1 MRDNAPSN
9 PRYSHQNGVSRD
21 DFLMTNKF
29 CFQKKRIK
37 NRLKLKLGA
46 GLKNLQIVA
55 VMLTPR
61 LIFAVVQ
68 RFLSTF

>member
-1 MRDNAPSN
+1 MRYNTCRN
-9 PRYSHQNGVSRD
+9 PRYSHQNRASLD

-29 CFQKKRIK
+29 CFQKKETK
-37 NRLKLKLGA
+37 NRLKLRLDA
-46 GLKNLQIVA
+46 GLKNLEIVA

>member
-1 MRDNAPSN
+1 VVA
-9 PRYSHQNGVSRD
+9 VS
-21 DFLMTNKF
+21 LKKKQ
-29 CFQKKRIK
+29 QKKTKKHKKKKQKKETK
-37 NRLKLKLGA
+37 NRLKLRLDA
-46 GLKNLQIVA
+46 GLKNLEIVA